1 MKTIQ
6 VGKLKDDFSAVLHSV
21 QEDGEKFII
30 EYGRNH
36 KKIAMLI
43 PYDQSLEHQNPRI
56 FGALKNCASFTLDK
70 DFDMTDDEFLGYV

>member
-6 VGKLKDDFSAVLHSV
+6 VGKLKDDFSSILHRV
-21 QEDGEKFII
+21 QENGEKFII

-43 PYDQSLEHQNPRI
+43 PYDQSLEHQNPRV
-56 FGALKNCASFTLDK
+56 FGTLKSRASFTLSK
-70 DFDMTDDEFLGYV
+70 DFDMTDDEFLGHV